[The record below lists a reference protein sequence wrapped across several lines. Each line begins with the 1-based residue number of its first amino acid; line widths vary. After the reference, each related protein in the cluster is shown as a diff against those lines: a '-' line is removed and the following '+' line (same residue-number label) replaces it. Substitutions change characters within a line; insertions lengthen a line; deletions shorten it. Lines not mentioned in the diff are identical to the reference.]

1 MSREYP
7 VSPAVLVNRLSD
19 AGYPPQKV
27 ESMIEARVSY
37 RALYRWKNGEAQ
49 PQRSADYRAVYDL
62 AVAVGVDI
70 TPDTPDNPDETSAA

>member
-27 ESMIEARVSY
+27 ESMIEGRVSY
-37 RALYRWKNGEAQ
+37 RALYRWKNEEAQ
-49 PQRSADYRAVYDL
+49 PQRYADYKAVYDL

-70 TPDTPDNPDETSAA
+70 TPESDENNAA

>member
-7 VSPAVLVNRLSD
+7 VSPAVLVTRLSD

-27 ESMIEARVSY
+27 ESMIEGRVSY

-49 PQRSADYRAVYDL
+49 PQRLADYNAVYDL

-70 TPDTPDNPDETSAA
+70 TPEPDENNAA